1 MLSEFL
7 AENQVELIR
16 RCREKT
22 QHRAAPRP
30 TAAEIEHGIPL
41 FLTQLI
47 GALRAERKADESQ
60 PRSAPLLR
68 LVTPEPSGSAIGGA
82 ASAMGREMLEH
93 GFTVSQ
99 VVHNYG
105 DLCQSVTELASET
118 GTLISAANFHTFNR
132 CLDEAI
138 ADAVTAYSGHR
149 ETLASERG
157 ERDAGER
164 LGELAH
170 EMRNALNTAML
181 SFGVIKSG
189 RVAIGGATS
198 ALVERSHF
206 QLRDIIDRA
215 LAQVRLAVDAPPI
228 TADVEVDRFIAD
240 VEVSAS
246 LEAQSR
252 DCAFSVAPVAP
263 GLVVRVDRHLLDS
276 AVSNLL
282 QNAFKFSRP
291 GGNVCLRARSRGD
304 RVLIEV
310 EDECGGLA
318 PGQEQ
323 AMFVPFTQQHANRS
337 GIGLGL
343 SIARRAIETN
353 GGTLDV
359 RGVPGKGCIFTIE
372 LPRHGLESRVA
383 GRGERTA

>member
-7 AENQVELIR
+7 AHNRDELIR

-22 QHRAAPRP
+22 QRRAAPRA
-30 TAAEIEHGIPL
+30 TEAEIEQGIPL

-47 GALRAERKADESQ
+47 GALRAERKASEAQ
-60 PRSAPLLR
+60 PHGAPLLR
-68 LVTPEPSGSAIGGA
+68 LVTPEPSGSAIGGS
-82 ASAMGREMLEH
+82 ASATGREMLTK

-138 ADAVTAYSGHR
+138 ADAVTAYAGHR
-149 ETLASERG
+149 DSIASERG
-157 ERDAGER
+157 ERGERDSAER

-170 EMRNALNTAML
+170 ELRNALNTAML

-215 LAQVRLAVDAPPI
+215 LAQVRLTADARPI
-228 TADVEVDRFIAD
+228 SADVEVDRFIAD

-246 LEAQSR
+246 LEAQSK
-252 DCAFSVAPVAP
+252 DCAFSVEPVAP

-282 QNAFKFSRP
+282 QNAFKFSKP
-291 GGNVCLRARSRGD
+291 GGNVRLRARARGE
-304 RVLIEV
+304 RILIEV

-318 PGQEQ
+318 PGQE
-323 AMFVPFTQQHANRS
+323 AVMFVPFAQQHANRT

-343 SIARRAIETN
+343 SIARRAIEAN
-353 GGTLDV
+353 GGTLEV
-359 RGVPGKGCIFTIE
+359 RSVPGVGCIFTIE
-372 LPRHGLESRVA
+372 LPGH
-383 GRGERTA
+383 ERRAERARAQ